1 MKMYRQGDILIV
13 SVDSFTNEVQN
24 KMKPVHNLHLAEGE
38 VTGHFHCLETNIKD
52 AIAAEH
58 GNEIFFEIAEQARI
72 THQEHS
78 TIELPAGK
86 YKKIQQVEYTP
97 EAYRNVAD

>member
-1 MKMYRQGDILIV
+1 MKMYRQGDVLIV
-13 SVDSFTNEVQN
+13 NVDEFPQEVQE
-24 KMKPVHNLHLAEGE
+24 KMKKVTNLHLAEGE
-38 VTGHFHCLETNIKD
+38 VTGHFHSVVGD

-58 GNEIFFEIAEQARI
+58 GEHIFFEIEADAKV
-72 THQEHS
+72 THNEHG
-78 TIELPAGK
+78 TIDIPAGK